1 MFAGQRKRN
10 CFANAASNQFE
21 AGTFNA
27 TKLHVLRADVGR
39 TLDAESQHLAVEV
52 AAKLRYI
59 FVVGV
64 QHGGPAGVQ
73 ALDPLI
79 LRARALGPGLE
90 KLQMRPSDTV
100 PHRTTLLP

>member
-1 MFAGQRKRN
+1 MFAGQGGRN
-10 CFANAASNQFE
+10 RFANAACNQFE

-27 TKLHVLRADVGR
+27 TKLYVLRADVGR
-39 TLDAESQHLAVEV
+39 TLDAEGQHLAVEV

-73 ALDPLI
+73 ALDQLI
-79 LRARALGPGLE
+79 LGARDLGYRLE
-90 KLQMRPSDTV
+90 KLEMRRSDTG
-100 PHRTTLLP
+100 HD